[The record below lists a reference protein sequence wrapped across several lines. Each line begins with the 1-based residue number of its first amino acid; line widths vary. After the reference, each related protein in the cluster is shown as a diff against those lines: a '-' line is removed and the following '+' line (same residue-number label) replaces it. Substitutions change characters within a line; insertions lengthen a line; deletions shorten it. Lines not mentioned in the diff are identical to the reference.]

1 MNDLWNLNPTFNQTA
16 LIIAVEKKYKDIAE
30 LLLRHEGINVNKK
43 DILNQSHSQNSNLSF
58 FHIYYIQIQL
68 FHKIEILNDL

>member
-43 DILNQSHSQNSNLSF
+43 DILNQRHLLYSNPTFS
-58 FHIYYIQIQL
+58 
-68 FHKIEILNDL
+68 